1 MSVLKTRIILG
12 TAMLLAFC
20 SIIYIDYIFDS
31 DIGIGILGVLAG
43 GRCLFEFYNIVEK
56 NGFIPFKVS
65 GIVGGA
71 VIFLGTWISL
81 YHVGL
86 KPICYGILF
95 PIVFGLFFVQALK
108 RGIEGTIKNVS
119 VTVFGI
125 IYICFFLSFIMP
137 IRQMPNGLSL
147 ILIVLLLTK
156 GGDIGGYLFG
166 RKFGRHKFSS
176 FSPNKTIEG
185 ALFAL
190 FSSMMIAIGLNAI
203 PGMRVLPFYIIIPF
217 GLLVGASGI
226 IGDLLESIIKRDMA
240 VKDSSSAI
248 PAFGGLLDILDS
260 LLISIPVAYF
270 FLIIIKYSS

>member
-20 SIIYIDYIFDS
+20 GIIYIDYAFNS
-31 DIGIGILGVLAG
+31 DIGIGILGILAAG
-43 GRCLFEFYNIVEK
+43 ICLFEFYNIVEK
-56 NGFIPFKVS
+56 KDFAPFKVS
-65 GIVGGA
+65 GIIGGII
-71 VIFLGTWISL
+71 VFSGLWISA
-81 YHVGL
+81 YEEGL
-86 KPICYGILF
+86 KPIYSSILF
-95 PIVFGLFFVQALK
+95 PIVFWLFFVQALK
-108 RGIEGTIKNVS
+108 RGIDDTIKNVS

-125 IYICFFLSFIMP
+125 IYICFFLSLIMP
-137 IRQMPNGLSL
+137 IRHMPNGLNL

-166 RKFGRHKFSS
+166 RKFGRHKLST

-185 ALFAL
+185 AAFAL
-190 FSSMMIAIGLNAI
+190 FCSLMIAVGLNAL
-203 PGMRVLPFYIIIPF
+203 PGMKVMSFYLIVPF

-226 IGDLLESIIKRDMA
+226 IGDLIESIIKRDMA

-260 LLISIPVAYF
+260 LLISIPAAYF
-270 FLIIIKYSS
+270 FLIIIKY

>member
-1 MSVLKTRIILG
+1 MSTLKTRIILG
-12 TAMLLAFC
+12 TAMLLSFC
-20 SIIYIDYIFDS
+20 GIIYIDYAFDS
-31 DIGIGILGVLAG
+31 DMGIGILGLIAG
-43 GRCLFEFYNIVEK
+43 AMCLSEFYRIVEK
-56 NGFIPFKVS
+56 KGFAPFKVS
-65 GIVGGA
+65 GIIGGII
-71 VIFLGTWISL
+71 VFLGLWLST
-81 YHVGL
+81 YKDGL
-86 KPICYGILF
+86 KPIFSCILF
-95 PIVFGLFFVQALK
+95 PIVFWLFFVQALK
-108 RGIEGTIKNVS
+108 RGIDDTIKNIS

-137 IRQMPNGLSL
+137 IRHMPNGLNI

-166 RKFGRHKFSS
+166 RKFGRNKFSS

-185 ALFAL
+185 ASFAL
-190 FSSMMIAIGLNAI
+190 FCSLMIAVALNAL
-203 PGMRVLPFYIIIPF
+203 PGMRVMPFYQIVPF

-226 IGDLLESIIKRDMA
+226 IGDLIESIIKRDMA

-270 FLIIIKYSS
+270 FLVIVKH

>member
-1 MSVLKTRIILG
+1 MSTLKTRIILG
-12 TAMLLAFC
+12 TAMLLGFC
-20 SIIYIDYIFDS
+20 GIIYIDYAFGS
-31 DIGIGILGVLAG
+31 DIGIGILGMLAG
-43 GRCLFEFYNIVEK
+43 GICLFEFYNVVEK
-56 NGFIPFKVS
+56 KGFAPFKVS
-65 GIVGGA
+65 GIIGGI
-71 VIFLGTWISL
+71 VVFTGIWISA
-81 YHVGL
+81 YEEGF
-86 KPICYGILF
+86 KPIYSCILF
-95 PIVFGLFFVQALK
+95 PVIFWLFIIQALK
-108 RGIEGTIKNVS
+108 RGIDDTIKNIS

-137 IRQMPNGLSL
+137 IRHMHNGLNL

-185 ALFAL
+185 ASFAL
-190 FSSMMIAIGLNAI
+190 FSSLMIAVGLNAL
-203 PGMRVLPFYIIIPF
+203 PGMRVMPFYLIVPF

-226 IGDLLESIIKRDMA
+226 IGDLIESIIKRDMA

-270 FLIIIKYSS
+270 FLIIVKY

>member
-1 MSVLKTRIILG
+1 MSVLKTRVMLG
-12 TAMLLAFC
+12 TAMLVAFC
-20 SIIYIDYIFDS
+20 GIIYIDYACDS
-31 DIGIGILGVLAG
+31 DIGIGILGLLAG
-43 GRCLFEFYNIVEK
+43 GICLFEFYNILEK
-56 NGFIPFKVS
+56 KGFAPFKVS
-65 GIVGGA
+65 GIIGG
-71 VIFLGTWISL
+71 VIVFLGLWLSA
-81 YHVGL
+81 YEEGL
-86 KPICYGILF
+86 KPIYSCILF
-95 PIVFGLFFVQALK
+95 PIVFWLFFVQALK
-108 RGIEGTIKNVS
+108 RGIDDTIKNVS

-137 IRQMPNGLSL
+137 IRHMPNGLSV

-185 ALFAL
+185 ASFDLFCSL
-190 FSSMMIAIGLNAI
+190 MIAVGLNAL
-203 PGMRVLPFYIIIPF
+203 PGMRVLPFYIIVPF

-226 IGDLLESIIKRDMA
+226 IGDLIESIIKRDMA
-240 VKDSSSAI
+240 VKDSSSSI

-270 FLIIIKYSS
+270 FLIIIKY

>member
-12 TAMLLAFC
+12 TAMLVAFC
-20 SIIYIDYIFDS
+20 GIIYIDYAFDS
-31 DIGIGILGVLAG
+31 DIGIGILGILAG
-43 GRCLFEFYNIVEK
+43 GICLFEFYNIVEK
-56 NGFIPFKVS
+56 KGFAPFKVS
-65 GIVGGA
+65 GIIGGII
-71 VIFLGTWISL
+71 VFLGLWLSA
-81 YHVGL
+81 YDEGL
-86 KPICYGILF
+86 KPIYSCILF
-95 PIVFGLFFVQALK
+95 PIVFWLFFVQALK
-108 RGIEGTIKNVS
+108 RGVDDTIKNVS

-137 IRQMPNGLSL
+137 IRHMPNGLSV

-185 ALFAL
+185 ASFAL
-190 FSSMMIAIGLNAI
+190 FCSLMIAVGLNAL
-203 PGMRVLPFYIIIPF
+203 PGMRVMPFYLIVPF

-226 IGDLLESIIKRDMA
+226 IGDLIESIIKRDMA

-270 FLIIIKYSS
+270 FLIIIKY

>member
-1 MSVLKTRIILG
+1 MSTLKTRIILG
-12 TAMLLAFC
+12 TAMLIAFC
-20 SIIYIDYIFDS
+20 GIIYIDYAFDT
-31 DIGIGILGVLAG
+31 DIGIGILGMLAG
-43 GRCLFEFYNIVEK
+43 GICLFEFYNIVEK
-56 NGFIPFKVS
+56 KGFAPFKLS
-65 GIVGGA
+65 GIIGGII
-71 VIFLGTWISL
+71 VFLGLWCSI
-81 YHVGL
+81 YNDGL
-86 KPICYGILF
+86 KPIFSFILF
-95 PIVFGLFFVQALK
+95 PIIFWLFFVQALK
-108 RGIEGTIKNVS
+108 RGIDDTIKNVS

-125 IYICFFLSFIMP
+125 IYICFFLSFIMQ
-137 IRQMPNGLSL
+137 IRHMHDGLNV

-185 ALFAL
+185 ASFAL
-190 FSSMMIAIGLNAI
+190 FCSLMIAVCLNAI
-203 PGMRVLPFYIIIPF
+203 PGMKVMPFYLIVPF

-226 IGDLLESIIKRDMA
+226 IGDLIESIIKRDMA

-270 FLIIIKYSS
+270 FLTLIKY

>member
-12 TAMLLAFC
+12 AAMLIAFC
-20 SIIYIDYIFDS
+20 GIIYIDYAFDS
-31 DIGIGILGVLAG
+31 DIGIGILGMLAG
-43 GRCLFEFYNIVEK
+43 GICLFEFYNIVEK
-56 NGFIPFKVS
+56 KGFAPFKVS
-65 GIVGGA
+65 GIIGG
-71 VIFLGTWISL
+71 VIVFLGLWLSA
-81 YHVGL
+81 YEEGL
-86 KPICYGILF
+86 KPIYSCVLF
-95 PIVFGLFFVQALK
+95 PIVFWLFFVQALK
-108 RGIEGTIKNVS
+108 RGIDDTIKNVS

-137 IRQMPNGLSL
+137 IRHMPNGLSV
-147 ILIVLLLTK
+147 IIIVLLLTK

-185 ALFAL
+185 ASFAL
-190 FSSMMIAIGLNAI
+190 FCSLMIAVGLNSL
-203 PGMRVLPFYIIIPF
+203 PGMRVLPFYLIVPF

-226 IGDLLESIIKRDMA
+226 IGDLIESIIKRDMA

-260 LLISIPVAYF
+260 LLVSIPVAYF
-270 FLIIIKYSS
+270 FLIIIKY

>member
-1 MSVLKTRIILG
+1 MSVLKTRIMLG
-12 TAMLLAFC
+12 TAMLVAFC
-20 SIIYIDYIFDS
+20 GIIYIDYACDS
-31 DIGIGILGVLAG
+31 DIGIGILGILAG
-43 GRCLFEFYNIVEK
+43 GICLFEFYNILEK
-56 NGFIPFKVS
+56 KGFAPFKVS
-65 GIVGGA
+65 GIIGGTI
-71 VIFLGTWISL
+71 VFLGLWLST
-81 YHVGL
+81 YNDGL
-86 KPICYGILF
+86 KPIYSCILF
-95 PIVFGLFFVQALK
+95 PIVFWLFFVQALK
-108 RGIEGTIKNVS
+108 RGIEDTIKNVS

-125 IYICFFLSFIMP
+125 IYICVFLSFIMP
-137 IRQMPNGLSL
+137 IRHMPKGLSL

-185 ALFAL
+185 ASFAL
-190 FSSMMIAIGLNAI
+190 FCSLMIAVGLNAL
-203 PGMRVLPFYIIIPF
+203 PGTRVLPFYIIVPF

-226 IGDLLESIIKRDMA
+226 IGDLIESIIKRDMA

-270 FLIIIKYSS
+270 FLIIIKY

>member
-1 MSVLKTRIILG
+1 MSTLKTRIILG
-12 TAMLLAFC
+12 TAMLIAFC
-20 SIIYIDYIFDS
+20 GIIYIDYAFDT
-31 DIGIGILGVLAG
+31 DIGIGILGMLAG
-43 GRCLFEFYNIVEK
+43 GICLFEFYNIVEK
-56 NGFIPFKVS
+56 KGFAPFKLS
-65 GIVGGA
+65 GIIGGII
-71 VIFLGTWISL
+71 VFLGLWCSI
-81 YHVGL
+81 YNDGL
-86 KPICYGILF
+86 KPIFSFILF
-95 PIVFGLFFVQALK
+95 PIIFWLFFVQALK
-108 RGIEGTIKNVS
+108 RGIDDTIKNIS

-125 IYICFFLSFIMP
+125 IYICFFLSFIMQ
-137 IRQMPNGLSL
+137 IRHMHDGLNV

-185 ALFAL
+185 ASFAMFCSL
-190 FSSMMIAIGLNAI
+190 MIAVGLNAI
-203 PGMRVLPFYIIIPF
+203 PGMKVMPFYLIVPF

-226 IGDLLESIIKRDMA
+226 IGDLIESIIKRDMA

-270 FLIIIKYSS
+270 FLTLLKY

>member
-12 TAMLLAFC
+12 TAMLVVFC
-20 SIIYIDYIFDS
+20 GIIYIDYACDV
-31 DIGIGILGVLAG
+31 DIGIGILGILAG
-43 GRCLFEFYNIVEK
+43 GICLFEFYNIVEK
-56 NGFIPFKVS
+56 KGFAPFKVS
-65 GIVGGA
+65 GIVGG
-71 VIFLGTWISL
+71 VIVFLGLWLSA
-81 YHVGL
+81 YEDGL
-86 KPICYGILF
+86 KPIYSCILF
-95 PIVFGLFFVQALK
+95 PIVFWLFFVQALK
-108 RGIEGTIKNVS
+108 RGIDDTIKNIS

-125 IYICFFLSFIMP
+125 IYICLFLSFIMP
-137 IRQMPNGLSL
+137 IRHMPNGLSV

-185 ALFAL
+185 ASFAL
-190 FSSMMIAIGLNAI
+190 FCSLMIAVGLNAL
-203 PGMRVLPFYIIIPF
+203 PGMRVMPLYMIVPF
-217 GLLVGASGI
+217 GLLVGMSGI
-226 IGDLLESIIKRDMA
+226 IGDLIESIIKRDMT

-270 FLIIIKYSS
+270 FLIIIKY

>member
-1 MSVLKTRIILG
+1 MSTLKTRIILG

-20 SIIYIDYIFDS
+20 GIIYIDYAFDS
-31 DIGIGILGVLAG
+31 DMGIGILGLIAG
-43 GRCLFEFYNIVEK
+43 AMCLSEFYNIVEK
-56 NGFIPFKVS
+56 KGFAPFKVS
-65 GIVGGA
+65 GIIGGII
-71 VIFLGTWISL
+71 VFLGLWLST
-81 YHVGL
+81 YMEGL
-86 KPICYGILF
+86 KPIYSCILF
-95 PIVFGLFFVQALK
+95 PIIFWMFFVQALK
-108 RGIEGTIKNVS
+108 RGIDDTIKNIS

-137 IRQMPNGLSL
+137 IRHMPNGLNI

-166 RKFGRHKFSS
+166 RKFGRNKFSS

-185 ALFAL
+185 ASFAL
-190 FSSMMIAIGLNAI
+190 FCSLMIAVALNAL
-203 PGMRVLPFYIIIPF
+203 PGMRVMPFYQIVPF

-226 IGDLLESIIKRDMA
+226 IGDLIESIIKRDMA
-240 VKDSSSAI
+240 VKDASSAI

-270 FLIIIKYSS
+270 FLVIVKH

>member
-1 MSVLKTRIILG
+1 MLKTRIILG
-12 TAMLLAFC
+12 TAMLVAFC
-20 SIIYIDYIFDS
+20 GIIYIDYAFDS

-43 GRCLFEFYNIVEK
+43 GICLYEFYNIVEK
-56 NGFIPFKVS
+56 KGFALFKVS
-65 GIVGGA
+65 VIIGGVIV
-71 VIFLGTWISL
+71 FLGLWLSA
-81 YHVGL
+81 YEEGL
-86 KPICYGILF
+86 KPIYSCILF
-95 PIVFGLFFVQALK
+95 PIVFWLFFVQALK
-108 RGIEGTIKNVS
+108 RGIDDTIKNVS

-137 IRQMPNGLSL
+137 IRHMPNGLSV

-166 RKFGRHKFSS
+166 RKFGRHKLTS

-185 ALFAL
+185 ASFAL
-190 FSSMMIAIGLNAI
+190 FCSLMIAVGLNAL
-203 PGMRVLPFYIIIPF
+203 PGMRVMPFYLIVPF

-226 IGDLLESIIKRDMA
+226 IGDLIESIIKRDMA

-270 FLIIIKYSS
+270 FLIIIKY

>member
-12 TAMLLAFC
+12 TAMLVAFC
-20 SIIYIDYIFDS
+20 GIIYIDYAFDS
-31 DIGIGILGVLAG
+31 DIGIGILGILAG
-43 GRCLFEFYNIVEK
+43 GICLFEFYNIVEK
-56 NGFIPFKVS
+56 KGFAPFKVS
-65 GIVGGA
+65 GIIGG
-71 VIFLGTWISL
+71 VIVFLGLWLSA
-81 YHVGL
+81 YEEGL
-86 KPICYGILF
+86 KPIYSCILF
-95 PIVFGLFFVQALK
+95 PIVFWLFFVQALK
-108 RGIEGTIKNVS
+108 RGIDDTIKNVS

-137 IRQMPNGLSL
+137 IRHMPNGLSV

-166 RKFGRHKFSS
+166 RKFGRHKLTS

-185 ALFAL
+185 ASFAL
-190 FSSMMIAIGLNAI
+190 FCSLMIAVGLNAL
-203 PGMRVLPFYIIIPF
+203 PGMRVMPFYLIVPF

-226 IGDLLESIIKRDMA
+226 IGDLIESIIKRDMA

-270 FLIIIKYSS
+270 FLIIIKY

>member
-1 MSVLKTRIILG
+1 MSVLKTRILLG
-12 TAMLLAFC
+12 TAMLVAFC
-20 SIIYIDYIFDS
+20 GIIYIDYACDS
-31 DIGIGILGVLAG
+31 DIGIGILGLLAG
-43 GRCLFEFYNIVEK
+43 GICLFEFYNIVEK
-56 NGFIPFKVS
+56 KGFAPFKVS
-65 GIVGGA
+65 GIIGG
-71 VIFLGTWISL
+71 VIVFLGLWLSA
-81 YHVGL
+81 YEEGL
-86 KPICYGILF
+86 KPIYSCILF
-95 PIVFGLFFVQALK
+95 PIVFWLFFVQALK
-108 RGIEGTIKNVS
+108 RGIDDTIKNVS

-125 IYICFFLSFIMP
+125 IYICLFLSFIMP
-137 IRQMPNGLSL
+137 IRHMPNGLSV

-185 ALFAL
+185 ASFAL
-190 FSSMMIAIGLNAI
+190 FCSLMIAIGLNAL
-203 PGMRVLPFYIIIPF
+203 PGMRVLPFYLIVPF

-226 IGDLLESIIKRDMA
+226 IGDLIESIIKRDMA

-270 FLIIIKYSS
+270 YLIIIKY

>member
-1 MSVLKTRIILG
+1 MSTLKTRIILG
-12 TAMLLAFC
+12 TAMLIAFC
-20 SIIYIDYIFDS
+20 GIIYIDYAFDT
-31 DIGIGILGVLAG
+31 DIGIGILGMLAG
-43 GRCLFEFYNIVEK
+43 GICLFEFYNIVEK
-56 NGFIPFKVS
+56 KGFAPFKLS
-65 GIVGGA
+65 GIIGGII
-71 VIFLGTWISL
+71 VFLGLWCSI
-81 YHVGL
+81 YNDGL
-86 KPICYGILF
+86 KPIFSFILF
-95 PIVFGLFFVQALK
+95 PIIFWLFFVQALK
-108 RGIEGTIKNVS
+108 RGIDDTIKNVS

-125 IYICFFLSFIMP
+125 IYICFFLSFIMQ
-137 IRQMPNGLSL
+137 IRHMHDGLNI

-185 ALFAL
+185 ASFAL
-190 FSSMMIAIGLNAI
+190 FCSLMIAVCLNAI
-203 PGMRVLPFYIIIPF
+203 PGMKVMPFYLIVPF

-226 IGDLLESIIKRDMA
+226 IGDLIESIIKRDMA

-270 FLIIIKYSS
+270 FLTLIKY

>member
-12 TAMLLAFC
+12 TAMLIAFC
-20 SIIYIDYIFDS
+20 GIIYIDYAFDS
-31 DIGIGILGVLAG
+31 DIGIGILGILAG
-43 GRCLFEFYNIVEK
+43 GICLFEFYNIVEK
-56 NGFIPFKVS
+56 KGFAPFKVS
-65 GIVGGA
+65 GIMGG
-71 VIFLGTWISL
+71 VIIFLALWLSAHKEGF
-81 YHVGL
+81 
-86 KPICYGILF
+86 KPIYSCILF
-95 PIVFGLFFVQALK
+95 PIVFWLFFVQALK
-108 RGIEGTIKNVS
+108 RGIDDTIKNVS

-125 IYICFFLSFIMP
+125 IYICLFLSFIMP
-137 IRQMPNGLSL
+137 IRHMPNGLSV

-185 ALFAL
+185 ASFAL
-190 FSSMMIAIGLNAI
+190 FCSLIIAIGLNAL
-203 PGMRVLPFYIIIPF
+203 PGMRVLSFYTIVPF

-226 IGDLLESIIKRDMA
+226 VGDLIESIIKRDMA

-270 FLIIIKYSS
+270 FLIIINY

>member
-12 TAMLLAFC
+12 TAMLIAFC
-20 SIIYIDYIFDS
+20 GIIYLDYAFDS
-31 DIGIGILGVLAG
+31 DVGIGILGILAG
-43 GRCLFEFYNIVEK
+43 GICLFEFYNIVEK
-56 NGFIPFKVS
+56 KGFAPFKVS
-65 GIVGGA
+65 GIIGG
-71 VIFLGTWISL
+71 VIVFLGLWLSTCEEE
-81 YHVGL
+81 Y
-86 KPICYGILF
+86 KPIYSCILF
-95 PIVFGLFFVQALK
+95 PVVFWLFFVQAIK
-108 RGIEGTIKNVS
+108 RGVEDTIKNVS

-137 IRQMPNGLSL
+137 IRHMPNGLNV

-176 FSPNKTIEG
+176 FSPKKTIEG
-185 ALFAL
+185 ASFAL
-190 FSSMMIAIGLNAI
+190 FCSLMIAIGLNAL
-203 PGMRVLPFYIIIPF
+203 PGMRVLPFYIIVPF

-226 IGDLLESIIKRDMA
+226 IGDLIESVIKRDMA
-240 VKDSSSAI
+240 VKDSSGAI

-270 FLIIIKYSS
+270 FLILIKY

>member
-12 TAMLLAFC
+12 TAMLVAFC
-20 SIIYIDYIFDS
+20 GIIYIDYASDS
-31 DIGIGILGVLAG
+31 DIGIGILGILAG
-43 GRCLFEFYNIVEK
+43 AICLFEFYNIVEK
-56 NGFIPFKVS
+56 KGFAPFKVS
-65 GIVGGA
+65 GIIGG
-71 VIFLGTWISL
+71 VIVFLGLWLSA
-81 YHVGL
+81 YEEGL
-86 KPICYGILF
+86 KPIYTGILF
-95 PIVFGLFFVQALK
+95 PIVFWLFFVQALK
-108 RGIEGTIKNVS
+108 RGIEDTIKNVS

-137 IRQMPNGLSL
+137 IRHMPNGLSI

-185 ALFAL
+185 ASFAL
-190 FSSMMIAIGLNAI
+190 FCSLMIAIGLNAL
-203 PGMRVLPFYIIIPF
+203 PGMRVLPFYLVVPF

-226 IGDLLESIIKRDMA
+226 IGDLIESIIKRDMA
-240 VKDSSSAI
+240 VKDSSSTI

-270 FLIIIKYSS
+270 FLIIIKY

>member
-12 TAMLLAFC
+12 TAMLVAFC
-20 SIIYIDYIFDS
+20 GIIYIDYAFDS

-43 GRCLFEFYNIVEK
+43 GICLYEFYNIVEK
-56 NGFIPFKVS
+56 KGFAPFKVS
-65 GIVGGA
+65 GIIGG
-71 VIFLGTWISL
+71 VIVFLGLWLSA
-81 YHVGL
+81 YEEGL
-86 KPICYGILF
+86 KPIYSCILF
-95 PIVFGLFFVQALK
+95 PIVFWLFFVQALK
-108 RGIEGTIKNVS
+108 RGIDDTIKNVS

-137 IRQMPNGLSL
+137 IRHMPNGLSV

-166 RKFGRHKFSS
+166 RKFGRHKLTS

-185 ALFAL
+185 ASFAL
-190 FSSMMIAIGLNAI
+190 FCSLMIAVGLNAL
-203 PGMRVLPFYIIIPF
+203 PGMRVMPFYLIVPF

-226 IGDLLESIIKRDMA
+226 IGDLIESIIKRDMA

-270 FLIIIKYSS
+270 FLIIIKY

>member
-1 MSVLKTRIILG
+1 MSTLKTRIILG
-12 TAMLLAFC
+12 AAMLLSFC
-20 SIIYIDYIFDS
+20 GIIYIDYVFDA
-31 DIGIGILGVLAG
+31 DIGIGILGLIAG
-43 GRCLFEFYNIVEK
+43 AMCLSEFYNIVEK
-56 NGFIPFKVS
+56 KGFAPFKVS
-65 GIVGGA
+65 GIIGGII
-71 VIFLGTWISL
+71 VFLGLWLST
-81 YHVGL
+81 YNEGF
-86 KPICYGILF
+86 KPIYICILF
-95 PIVFGLFFVQALK
+95 PIIFWLFFVQALK
-108 RGIEGTIKNVS
+108 RGIDDTIKNIS

-137 IRQMPNGLSL
+137 IRHMPNGLNI

-166 RKFGRHKFSS
+166 RKFGRNKFSS

-185 ALFAL
+185 ASFAL
-190 FSSMMIAIGLNAI
+190 FCSLMIAVALNAL
-203 PGMRVLPFYIIIPF
+203 PGMRVMPFYQIVPF

-226 IGDLLESIIKRDMA
+226 IGDLIESIIKRDMA

-270 FLIIIKYSS
+270 FLVIVKH

>member
-12 TAMLLAFC
+12 TAMLIAFC
-20 SIIYIDYIFDS
+20 GIIYIDYAFDS
-31 DIGIGILGVLAG
+31 DIGIGILGMLAG
-43 GRCLFEFYNIVEK
+43 GICLFEFYNIVEK
-56 NGFIPFKVS
+56 KGFAPFKLS
-65 GIVGGA
+65 GIIGGII
-71 VIFLGTWISL
+71 VFLGLWFST
-81 YHVGL
+81 HEDGL
-86 KPICYGILF
+86 KPIFSFILF
-95 PIVFGLFFVQALK
+95 PIVFWLFFVQALK
-108 RGIEGTIKNVS
+108 RGIDDTIKNIS

-137 IRQMPNGLSL
+137 IRHMHDGLNV

-185 ALFAL
+185 ASFAL
-190 FSSMMIAIGLNAI
+190 FCSVLIAVGLNAL
-203 PGMRVLPFYIIIPF
+203 PGMRVMPLYLIVPF

-226 IGDLLESIIKRDMA
+226 IGDLIESIIKRDMA

-270 FLIIIKYSS
+270 FLILIKY

>member
-12 TAMLLAFC
+12 TAMLVAFC
-20 SIIYIDYIFDS
+20 GIIYIDYAFDS
-31 DIGIGILGVLAG
+31 DIGIGILGILAG
-43 GRCLFEFYNIVEK
+43 GICLYEFYNIVEK
-56 NGFIPFKVS
+56 KGFAPFKVS
-65 GIVGGA
+65 GIIGG
-71 VIFLGTWISL
+71 VIVFLGLWLSA
-81 YHVGL
+81 YEEGL
-86 KPICYGILF
+86 KPIYSCILF
-95 PIVFGLFFVQALK
+95 PIVFWLFFVQALK
-108 RGIEGTIKNVS
+108 RGIDDTIKNVS

-137 IRQMPNGLSL
+137 IRHMPNGLSV

-166 RKFGRHKFSS
+166 RKFGRHKLTS

-185 ALFAL
+185 ASFAL
-190 FSSMMIAIGLNAI
+190 FCSLMIAVGLNAL
-203 PGMRVLPFYIIIPF
+203 PGMRVMPFYLIVPF

-226 IGDLLESIIKRDMA
+226 IGDLIESIIKRDMA

-270 FLIIIKYSS
+270 FLIIIKY